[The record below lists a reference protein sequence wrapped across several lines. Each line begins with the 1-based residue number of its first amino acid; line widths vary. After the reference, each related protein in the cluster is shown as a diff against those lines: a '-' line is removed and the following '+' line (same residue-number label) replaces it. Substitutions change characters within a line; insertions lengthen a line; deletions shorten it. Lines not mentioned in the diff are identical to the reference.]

1 MFLGHFYV
9 YPFCQLHVN
18 IYLSASS
25 RLASGLR
32 IYIVHFFQL
41 VVFYAVLS
49 PRVMIRFEI
58 KAHSCL
64 DITKKTLCVF
74 CAFVLLNILLGVGF
88 HVTMH
93 NVLSA
98 TVRVNSK
105 W

>member
-41 VVFYAVLS
+41 VVFYVVLS

-74 CAFVLLNILLGVGF
+74 LCFCAFEHTLRCWFPCYN
-88 HVTMH
+88 
-93 NVLSA
+93 A
-98 TVRVNSK
+98 
-105 W
+105 